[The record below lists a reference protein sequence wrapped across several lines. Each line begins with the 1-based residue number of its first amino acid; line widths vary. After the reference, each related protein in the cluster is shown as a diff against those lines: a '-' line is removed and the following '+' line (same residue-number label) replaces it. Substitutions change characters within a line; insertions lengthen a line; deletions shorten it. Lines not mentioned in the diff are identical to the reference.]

1 MKKMK
6 WKKLSR
12 RHRALGIYDLSDKY
26 PSEISGGQQQRTAAA
41 RAFVHQP
48 SIILQTNQQ
57 VHLIQKCTR
66 FTSSLRRYEQTI

>member
-6 WKKLSR
+6 WKNYQDVTE
-12 RHRALGIYDLSDKY
+12 ALGIYDLSDKY

-48 SIILQTNQQ
+48 SIIFADEPTGALDSK
-57 VHLIQKCTR
+57 VHKIY
-66 FTSSLRRYEQTI
+66 FIA